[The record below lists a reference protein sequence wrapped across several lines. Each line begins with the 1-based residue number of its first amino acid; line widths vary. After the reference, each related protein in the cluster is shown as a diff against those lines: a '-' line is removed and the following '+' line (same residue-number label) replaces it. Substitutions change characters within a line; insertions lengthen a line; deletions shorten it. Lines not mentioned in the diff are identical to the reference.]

1 MNKTVVPT
9 LELRKVVKTFK
20 QGSQKLDVLKGVDLE
35 IMPGEIVALLGPS
48 GSGKSTMLQ
57 IAGLLDRP
65 SKGEIYL
72 DGQKCSKLG
81 DGLRTALR
89 RDYLGFVYQY
99 HNLLADFD
107 ATENVMLPQLIA
119 GVKFKAAREKAQWL
133 LSRLKLEKRF
143 KHRPA
148 ELSGG
153 EQQRVA
159 IARALANTPK
169 LLLADEPTGN
179 LDPRTADIV
188 FAELLAIV
196 KETGLSA
203 LIATHN
209 FELAYRMDRRKT
221 ASWWIIGRRHLFRR
235 REKIFTDWANGGEM
249 MKRLSGLSVLILLG
263 MAGVAEAK
271 YVFPPD
277 HQVKSRSEEIAE
289 YQMKEYD
296 KDGDGAL
303 SLEEFEKRFEK
314 LTREDRRNIRRNK
327 KNGTYQTPEE
337 QFKAMD
343 KNNDGLVSEK
353 ERADYIR
360 EQRDNGNFLY

>member
-153 EQQRVA
+153 EQQRLA
-159 IARALANTPK
+159 IAR
-169 LLLADEPTGN
+169 
-179 LDPRTADIV
+179 
-188 FAELLAIV
+188 
-196 KETGLSA
+196 
-203 LIATHN
+203 
-209 FELAYRMDRRKT
+209 
-221 ASWWIIGRRHLFRR
+221 
-235 REKIFTDWANGGEM
+235 
-249 MKRLSGLSVLILLG
+249 
-263 MAGVAEAK
+263 
-271 YVFPPD
+271 
-277 HQVKSRSEEIAE
+277 
-289 YQMKEYD
+289 
-296 KDGDGAL
+296 
-303 SLEEFEKRFEK
+303 
-314 LTREDRRNIRRNK
+314 
-327 KNGTYQTPEE
+327 
-337 QFKAMD
+337 
-343 KNNDGLVSEK
+343 
-353 ERADYIR
+353 
-360 EQRDNGNFLY
+360 QR